1 MRKPIKPF
9 AVETRRIGRKPP
21 SSPGIVM
28 PRDDE
33 APRSPQPEWPPLRE
47 DDADSYGAAMRA
59 ADALFSRPA
68 PAPEPGPFEGGSAVS
83 SSASFAEPPRRIL
96 QSLNEDDH
104 ISRLLA
110 EEAEHRPR
118 RGRKPRE
125 AGEAAPARA
134 PRVTIS
140 VDAPAPAPELVLAG
154 QGPVLARP
162 GPVSAGVISGYVR
175 GEIYARY
182 ARHDQARP
190 GEQWR
195 KRGLKPLW

>member
-9 AVETRRIGRKPP
+9 AVETRRTGRKPL

-33 APRSPQPEWPPLRE
+33 APKTQQPDWPPLRDE
-47 DDADSYGAAMRA
+47 DEDSYGAAMRA

-68 PAPEPGPFEGGSAVS
+68 PAPVEPGPQEGEP
-83 SSASFAEPPRRIL
+83 SASLAEPPRRIL

-104 ISRLLA
+104 IARLLA

-125 AGEAAPARA
+125 AGDAAPVSAPRATIAPVEPAPEAAPAM
-134 PRVTIS
+134 
-140 VDAPAPAPELVLAG
+140 AG
-154 QGPVLARP
+154 QQLVA
-162 GPVSAGVISGYVR
+162 SGVISGYVR
-175 GEIYARY
+175 GGIYARY

-195 KRGLKPLW
+195 KRSLKPLW

>member
-9 AVETRRIGRKPP
+9 AVETRRTGRKPP

-33 APRSPQPEWPPLRE
+33 APKSQQPEWPPLRE
-47 DDADSYGAAMRA
+47 EDEDSYGAAMRA

-68 PAPEPGPFEGGSAVS
+68 PAPVDQGPFEGEPST
-83 SSASFAEPPRRIL
+83 SASEPPRRIL

-110 EEAEHRPR
+110 EEAEHRPK

-125 AGEAAPARA
+125 AGEEASMRA
-134 PRVTIS
+134 PRVAI
-140 VDAPAPAPELVLAG
+140 VPVAPAPEPELVMAG
-154 QGPVLARP
+154 REPMP
-162 GPVSAGVISGYVR
+162 AGVISGYVR
-175 GEIYARY
+175 VSPSRLRALASSGE
-182 ARHDQARP
+182 
-190 GEQWR
+190 
-195 KRGLKPLW
+195 

>member
-9 AVETRRIGRKPP
+9 AVETRRTGRKPL

-33 APRSPQPEWPPLRE
+33 APKSQQPEWPPLRE
-47 DDADSYGAAMRA
+47 DDEDSYGAAMRA

-68 PAPEPGPFEGGSAVS
+68 PAPVEQGAFEGEASA
-83 SSASFAEPPRRIL
+83 SASFAEPPRRIL

-110 EEAEHRPR
+110 EEEEHRPK

-125 AGEAAPARA
+125 AGDAAPMRA
-134 PRVTIS
+134 PRAAMAPV
-140 VDAPAPAPELVLAG
+140 APAPEPELVLAG
-154 QGPVLARP
+154 RGPMP
-162 GPVSAGVISGYVR
+162 AGVISGYVR

-182 ARHDQARP
+182 ARHEQVRP

>member
-9 AVETRRIGRKPP
+9 AVETRRTGRKPVP
-21 SSPGIVM
+21 GPGIVM
-28 PRDDE
+28 PREDE
-33 APRSPQPEWPPLRE
+33 PAKSQQPEWPPLRE
-47 DDADSYGAAMRA
+47 DDEDSYGAAMRA

-68 PAPEPGPFEGGSAVS
+68 PAPVEQGSFAGEGSAS
-83 SSASFAEPPRRIL
+83 GSLAEPPRRIL

-110 EEAEHRPR
+110 EEAEHRPK
-118 RGRKPRE
+118 RGRKPRD
-125 AGEAAPARA
+125 ADEAAPMRSA
-134 PRVTIS
+134 RVTN
-140 VDAPAPAPELVLAG
+140 APVAPAPEAEPALAAS
-154 QGPVLARP
+154 QPMP
-162 GPVSAGVISGYVR
+162 AGVISGYVR

-182 ARHDQARP
+182 ARHQQVRP